1 MTDRDSGFVF
11 PQRAFNR
18 HLPSFLAT
26 TCLAFH
32 LLTKVFASILVRDH
46 LPFPGRNHLL
56 SPGRNHLPLG
66 SLPTRGWR
74 RPAALPLLLRGN
86 LPTQGDLNTTG
97 PLLEHFDVL
106 HECVIQI
113 PRAGH
118 DDAKERKQAI
128 MVSKTTNNSPHAA
141 NAEQSKGAGRRTPK
155 KGSRV
160 TEARAQAQRAKLDAQ
175 AQIHHQ
181 RGKQEAVAGQTQHK
195 QAVRQE
201 MQAKRRVISVLIEA
215 YIQDH
220 IGGNS
225 SEKTLEWHRTAL
237 GLLRLFFEEEL
248 DILLIDDVDADD
260 ISAWFAHLRSTP
272 AARGKVRSER
282 TIQTYA
288 RSARAFFHWLIRR
301 QTIERNPFERVVF
314 PKVGRPLIQT
324 ITYEEFEQLLLACAP
339 PNETGPL
346 AERAAVRNRA
356 ILWLLY
362 DTGIRVSELINLRVG
377 DVDRKHG
384 IVTVLGKGAK
394 ERRVALG
401 QNCLRNLS
409 YYLDKHR
416 PNEGELAEW
425 GSAGEDHLF
434 LSETRQPLTKNG
446 MEMLFKRLKKRAGI
460 QGKRVSPHIFRH
472 TFAMNYLIKSNDPF
486 SLQELLGH
494 EDLTTVL
501 NYIHMNDTVLQEQ
514 KRKYSPGDHIPARMP
529 GPREI
534 RRKGFHEKGQQRKS

>member
-1 MTDRDSGFVF
+1 
-11 PQRAFNR
+11 
-18 HLPSFLAT
+18 
-26 TCLAFH
+26 
-32 LLTKVFASILVRDH
+32 
-46 LPFPGRNHLL
+46 
-56 SPGRNHLPLG
+56 
-66 SLPTRGWR
+66 
-74 RPAALPLLLRGN
+74 
-86 LPTQGDLNTTG
+86 
-97 PLLEHFDVL
+97 
-106 HECVIQI
+106 
-113 PRAGH
+113 
-118 DDAKERKQAI
+118 
-128 MVSKTTNNSPHAA
+128 MVSKATNNSSSAA
-141 NAEQSKGAGRRTPK
+141 NSGKPMGPGKPTGK

-160 TEARAQAQRAKLDAQ
+160 TQARTRSQRAKLDAQ
-175 AQIHHQ
+175 AQIHQ
-181 RGKQEAVAGQTQHK
+181 QQEEQEAVARQK
-195 QAVRQE
+195 QKKKSVRQE
-201 MQAKRRVISVLIEA
+201 MQTKRRVIATLMEA

-237 GLLRLFFEEEL
+237 GLMRLFLEEEL
-248 DILLIDDVDADD
+248 DITQIDEVEADD
-260 ISAWFAHLRSTP
+260 ISAWFAHMRSTP
-272 AARGKVRSER
+272 AANGKVRAER

-288 RSARAFFHWLIRR
+288 RSARAFFHWLVRR
-301 QTIERNPFERVVF
+301 GTLNVNPFERVVF

-324 ITYEEFEQLLLACAP
+324 ITTEEFERLLLACAP
-339 PNETGPL
+339 PNETGTF

-377 DVDRKHG
+377 DFDRKHG
-384 IVTVLGKGAK
+384 LVTVLGKGSK

-416 PNEGELAEW
+416 PDEEELAEW

-446 MEMLFKRLKKRAGI
+446 MEMLFKRLRTRAGI
-460 QGKRVSPHIFRH
+460 IGKRISPHIFRH

-494 EDLTTVL
+494 EDLTTVQ

-514 KRKYSPGDHIPARMP
+514 KRRYSPGDHIPTRMP
-529 GPREI
+529 GPRET
-534 RRKGFHEKGQQRKS
+534 RRKSPQEKEQRRKR

>member
-1 MTDRDSGFVF
+1 M
-11 PQRAFNR
+11 
-18 HLPSFLAT
+18 
-26 TCLAFH
+26 
-32 LLTKVFASILVRDH
+32 
-46 LPFPGRNHLL
+46 
-56 SPGRNHLPLG
+56 
-66 SLPTRGWR
+66 
-74 RPAALPLLLRGN
+74 
-86 LPTQGDLNTTG
+86 
-97 PLLEHFDVL
+97 L
-106 HECVIQI
+106 HECIIWI
-113 PRAGH
+113 PRGGH
-118 DDAKERKQAI
+118 DDAEERKQTI
-128 MVSKTTNNSPHAA
+128 MMSKVTNNSPHAA
-141 NAEQSKGAGRRTPK
+141 NADKSKKVDRRTRK

-160 TEARAQAQRAKLDAQ
+160 AQARAQAQRAKLDAQ
-175 AQIHHQ
+175 AQIHQ
-181 RGKQEAVAGQTQHK
+181 QQEEQEAMARQTQHK
-195 QAVRQE
+195 KTVRQE
-201 MQAKRRVISVLIEA
+201 MQAKRRVIEALIEA

-237 GLLRLFFEEEL
+237 GLLRLFLEEEL
-248 DILLIDDVDADD
+248 DITQIDEVEADD

-272 AARGKVRSER
+272 AARGNVRSER

-288 RSARAFFHWLIRR
+288 RSARAFFHWLMRR
-301 QTIERNPFERVVF
+301 STLQSNPFDHVVF

-324 ITYEEFEQLLLACAP
+324 ITNEEFEKLLLACAP
-339 PNETGPL
+339 PNETGPF

-362 DTGIRVSELINLRVG
+362 DTGIRVSELINLRMG
-377 DVDRKHG
+377 DFDRKHG
-384 IVTVLGKGAK
+384 VVTVLGKGAK

-416 PNEGELAEW
+416 PDEEELAEW

-446 MEMLFKRLKKRAGI
+446 IEMLFKRLKGRAGI
-460 QGKRVSPHIFRH
+460 QGKRISPHIFRH

-514 KRKYSPGDHIPARMP
+514 KRKYSPGDHLPTRMP
-529 GPREI
+529 GPRET
-534 RRKGFHEKGQQRKS
+534 RRKSIQMKEQWRKR